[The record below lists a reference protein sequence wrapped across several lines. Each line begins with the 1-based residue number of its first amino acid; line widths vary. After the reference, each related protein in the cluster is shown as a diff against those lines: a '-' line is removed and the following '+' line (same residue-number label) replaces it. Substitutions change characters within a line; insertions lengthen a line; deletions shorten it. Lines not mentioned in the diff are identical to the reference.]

1 MFYGVPF
8 SNDGRV
14 ATMAATELGMVTD
27 PHEAIRLVAGRLLDT
42 SLETLV
48 HRAVERLRA
57 DEPEYATSEVSRSD
71 LVNMMRKTLALALTR
86 AAGRPIPPAIVDAA
100 AEAGRVRARQR
111 LPLPALLHAFRI
123 DLRILWEAVI
133 DEGRSIGLT
142 ANESFVES
150 SVLLWEAVERNT
162 AEMVD
167 SYRSTEH
174 DLALHL
180 DELRHAA
187 FEHLIGPGE
196 GDPAAVKDAARR
208 LDLPVEG
215 RTLVVVAEDVPH
227 RHEASRMAATR
238 LRSLGLP
245 HYQGWRPDELC
256 VLAHLGDRCAEDV
269 LPTLHSLGAW
279 RCGAAIADGLAKVP
293 QAVRLAR
300 SVIGAMTGPGLRLLN
315 SAWTA
320 TIVNADNELGG
331 ALAQEVLGN
340 LLALPEHER
349 AAMLETLE
357 TYLDSDGSVLEVAT
371 KIYRHRNTVRNRLQS
386 IERITGLCLS
396 RPRDLATLALAME
409 WLRGPAGREFT
420 TS

>member
-1 MFYGVPF
+1 MTSARLDAV
-8 SNDGRV
+8 S
-14 ATMAATELGMVTD
+14 D
-27 PHEAIRLVAGRLLDT
+27 PQQAIRLVAGRLLDT
-42 SLETLV
+42 QLEVLV

-57 DEPEYATSEVSRSD
+57 DEPEYATSEVSRAD
-71 LVNMMRKTLALALTR
+71 LVNMMRRTLALALTR
-86 AAGRPIPPAIVDAA
+86 AAGRPIPHTIVDAA

-111 LPLPALLHAFRI
+111 LPLPVLLHAFRI

-133 DEGRSIGLT
+133 DEGRTIGLT

-167 SYRSTEH
+167 AYRSTEH
-174 DLALHL
+174 DMALHL

-196 GDPAAVKDAARR
+196 GDPAAVRDAAKR
-208 LDLPVEG
+208 LDLAAEG
-215 RTLVVVAEDVPH
+215 RILVVVAEDVPH

-245 HYQGWRPDELC
+245 HYQGWRADELC
-256 VLAHLGDRCAEDV
+256 VLAQLGERPAEDV

-279 RCGAAIADGLAKVP
+279 RCGAAVADGLTKVG

-300 SVIGAMTGPGLRLLN
+300 SVIRALPGPGLRLLG
-315 SAWTA
+315 SSWMAA
-320 TIVNADNELGG
+320 IVNADSELGG
-331 ALAQEVLGN
+331 ALAHEVLGG

-349 AAMLETLE
+349 TAMFETLE
-357 TYLDSDGSVLEVAT
+357 TYLDSDGSVLEVAA
-371 KIYRHRNTVRNRLQS
+371 KIYRHRNTVRNRLQAV
-386 IERITGLCLS
+386 ERLTGLSLS
-396 RPRDLATLALAME
+396 RPRDLATLTLAME
-409 WLRGPAGREFT
+409 WLRGPAGRELMNG
-420 TS
+420 

>member
-1 MFYGVPF
+1 MTSARLDAV
-8 SNDGRV
+8 S
-14 ATMAATELGMVTD
+14 D
-27 PHEAIRLVAGRLLDT
+27 PQQAIRLVAGRLLDT
-42 SLETLV
+42 QLDVLV
-48 HRAVERLRA
+48 DRAVERLRA
-57 DEPEYATSEVSRSD
+57 DEPEYATSEVSRAD
-71 LVNMMRKTLALALTR
+71 LVNMMRRTLALALTR
-86 AAGRPIPPAIVDAA
+86 AAGRPIPHTIVDAA

-133 DEGRSIGLT
+133 DEGRTIGLT

-167 SYRSTEH
+167 AYRSTEH
-174 DLALHL
+174 DMALHL

-196 GDPAAVKDAARR
+196 GDPAAVRDAAKR
-208 LDLPVEG
+208 LDLATES
-215 RTLVVVAEDVPH
+215 RILVVVAEDVPH

-256 VLAHLGDRCAEDV
+256 VLAQLGDRPAEDV

-279 RCGAAIADGLAKVP
+279 RCGATVADGLAKVG

-300 SVIGAMTGPGLRLLN
+300 SVIRALPGPGLRLLG
-315 SAWTA
+315 SSWMAA
-320 TIVNADNELGG
+320 IVNADSELGG
-331 ALAQEVLGN
+331 ALAHEVLGG

-349 AAMLETLE
+349 AAMFETLE
-357 TYLDSDGSVLEVAT
+357 TYLDSDGSVLEVAA
-371 KIYRHRNTVRNRLQS
+371 KIYRHRNTVRNRLQAV
-386 IERITGLCLS
+386 ERITGLSLS
-396 RPRDLATLALAME
+396 RPRDLATLTLAME
-409 WLRGPAGREFT
+409 WLRGPAGRELRGG
-420 TS
+420 